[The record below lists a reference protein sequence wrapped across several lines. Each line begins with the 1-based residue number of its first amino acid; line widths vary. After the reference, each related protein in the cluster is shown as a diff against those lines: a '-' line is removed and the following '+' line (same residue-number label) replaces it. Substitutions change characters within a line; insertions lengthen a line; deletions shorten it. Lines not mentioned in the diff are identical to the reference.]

1 MISLNPTTALRRA
14 IQAIR
19 ASCAG
24 TLWMATQLFG
34 GLGVAA
40 QAVEAPT
47 ALASVASATPQL
59 KTPPAEPQ
67 KLVLQAA
74 TNAPGSPPG
83 PATARGEGKVA
94 AGRPIPFVFRPETTG
109 LYSIGVSSPQS
120 AARIAIY
127 LGDSTKPEAGTAP
140 ADGAIRWS
148 SEIAAGASVKV
159 VVHTAGGEIPFRV
172 EASAGPGGL

>member
-1 MISLNPTTALRRA
+1 MIPMNPASRTRRA
-14 IQAIR
+14 
-19 ASCAG
+19 S
-24 TLWMATQLFG
+24 TLWMAVLLFCS
-34 GLGVAA
+34 LGAA
-40 QAVEAPT
+40 ACVVKPPT
-47 ALASVASATPQL
+47 ALAPVASATPQL
-59 KTPPAEPQ
+59 KMPPGEPQ

-74 TNAPGSPPG
+74 TNAPGSPSG

-94 AGRPIPFVFRPETTG
+94 ADRPVAFVFRPETTG
-109 LYSIGVSSPQS
+109 LYTIGVSSPQS

-127 LGDSTKPEAGTAP
+127 LGDSTKPEVGTAP

-172 EASAGPGGL
+172 EASGGPGGL